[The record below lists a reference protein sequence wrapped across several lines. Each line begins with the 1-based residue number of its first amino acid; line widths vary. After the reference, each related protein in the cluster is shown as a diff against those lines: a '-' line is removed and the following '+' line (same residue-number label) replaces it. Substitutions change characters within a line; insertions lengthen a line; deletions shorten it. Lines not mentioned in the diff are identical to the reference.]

1 MEKAEFIQ
9 KHLIEKGVPAD
20 LTKSTAFIW
29 SRYKDPSQKPLV
41 FQSPAKI
48 LITRGLFMGL
58 LWGALMWVFF
68 WHSEPN
74 SWVTYLVS
82 VSLFGVCM
90 GFIDVFR
97 TIKARKLLGET
108 NWETWC
114 QQHYK

>member
-20 LTKSTAFIW
+20 LTKPTVFIW
-29 SRYKDPSQKPLV
+29 SRYKDPSHKPLV

-48 LITRGLFMGL
+48 LITHGLFMGL

-74 SWVTYLVS
+74 NWVTYLVS
-82 VSLFGVCM
+82 GPLFGVCM
-90 GFIDVFR
+90 GLINVFR